1 MTVILAPA
9 STLHFVMVTLDYSA
23 VSNVLRY
30 RLFNI
35 YSHSGKYTYRTAFV
49 IIPKHCNLQT
59 YCVGLSYDFNDKQ
72 LLCHYYNLRQLTVNS
87 LQPTTHLQLTVTTVC
102 TYTNNIFNAL

>member
-30 RLFNI
+30 
-35 YSHSGKYTYRTAFV
+35 SDSGKYTYRTAFV

-59 YCVGLSYDFNDKQ
+59 YCVGLSYDFNDRQ
-72 LLCHYYNLRQLTVNS
+72 LLCLYYNLRQLAVNS
-87 LQPTTHLQLTVTTVC
+87 LQPTTHLQLTVTIVC